1 LIEAIARG
9 LGLKA
14 MYDPAP
20 GPGVYVVALGRQRI
34 DLGTIELVPSMGAR
48 RYATFREIYLTNPWV
63 WAAVNVLA
71 RGVGRTPTGVFA
83 IDEDGNYVR
92 QRGDVPQPQGRP
104 TSGASLD
111 KLLTN
116 PTPGISRGAVFR
128 GIDARQDD
136 LRQRALAAR
145 ARARRRRS
153 DRRDA

>member
-20 GPGVYVVALGRQRI
+20 GPGVYGSLSGGNGI

-63 WAAVNVLA
+63 WAAVNVQA

-104 TSGASLD
+104 T
-111 KLLTN
+111 
-116 PTPGISRGAVFR
+116 
-128 GIDARQDD
+128 
-136 LRQRALAAR
+136 
-145 ARARRRRS
+145 RARRSTSCSRTRRPAS
-153 DRRDA
+153 AAAPCSAASRATR